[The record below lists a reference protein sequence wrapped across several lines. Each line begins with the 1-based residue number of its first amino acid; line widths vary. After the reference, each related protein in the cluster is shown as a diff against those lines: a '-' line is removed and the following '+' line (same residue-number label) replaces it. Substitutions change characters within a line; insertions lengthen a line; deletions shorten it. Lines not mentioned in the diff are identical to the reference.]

1 MLNIF
6 GKEEIKCKFAV
17 RSNNG
22 VVAERLGSGLQNR
35 LPRFESG
42 RCLKTK
48 RATKISCSFLFYILL
63 KPLFLHF
70 QFF

>member
-17 RSNNG
+17 RSTNG

-42 RCLKTK
+42 RCL
-48 RATKISCSFLFYILL
+48 
-63 KPLFLHF
+63 
-70 QFF
+70 

>member
-17 RSNNG
+17 RSTNG

-42 RCLKTK
+42 RCLKNLQGNLEVFLCNDFL
-48 RATKISCSFLFYILL
+48 KILFGNCSIW
-63 KPLFLHF
+63 
-70 QFF
+70 

>member
-22 VVAERLGSGLQNR
+22 VVAERLGSGLQTVYPGSN
-35 LPRFESG
+35 PGDAS
-42 RCLKTK
+42 
-48 RATKISCSFLFYILL
+48 
-63 KPLFLHF
+63 KPSRKLGG
-70 QFF
+70 FFM

>member
-42 RCLKTK
+42 RCLQRVT
-48 RATKISCSFLFYILL
+48 RNSSSFFILINQLF
-63 KPLFLHF
+63 
-70 QFF
+70 

>member
-42 RCLKTK
+42 RCLKNLQGNLEV
-48 RATKISCSFLFYILL
+48 FLWDNF
-63 KPLFLHF
+63 
-70 QFF
+70 